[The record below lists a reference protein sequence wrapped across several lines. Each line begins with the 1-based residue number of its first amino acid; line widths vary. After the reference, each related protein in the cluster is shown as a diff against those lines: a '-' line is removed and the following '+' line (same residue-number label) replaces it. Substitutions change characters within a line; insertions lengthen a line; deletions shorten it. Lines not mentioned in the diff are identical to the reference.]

1 MIKCRII
8 IHLYVWRW
16 RNCPVFHSNRAA
28 QETTA
33 DTLTRGTKNCCPL
46 PHALVAWSLLI
57 HWIARFL
64 SPLPLHLG
72 DSTTPTGA
80 LLRGG
85 RRIHSSLHGL
95 HSIGAP
101 RCVGLWLYCLHSL
114 VLSLPGLFDQKKSVP
129 KHEFH
134 KVHKL
139 PSVPVS
145 VPVTLR
151 KSLKWACMARLEL

>member
-16 RNCPVFHSNRAA
+16 RNCPVFHSNRAV

-33 DTLTRGTKNCCPL
+33 DTLTGGTKNCCPL
-46 PHALVAWSLLI
+46 PHALIAWSLLI

-64 SPLPLHLG
+64 SPLPLQLG

-101 RCVGLWLYCLHSL
+101 GVLACGSTVCILWCCPCQDCLTKKKVSQSMSFTRSTSSLQYLYLCLSHS
-114 VLSLPGLFDQKKSVP
+114 G
-129 KHEFH
+129 
-134 KVHKL
+134 KV
-139 PSVPVS
+139 
-145 VPVTLR
+145 
-151 KSLKWACMARLEL
+151 

>member
-1 MIKCRII
+1 MIKCRIM

-33 DTLTRGTKNCCPL
+33 DTLTRGTKNCCLL
-46 PHALVAWSLLI
+46 PHALIAWSLLI

-64 SPLPLHLG
+64 SPLPLQLG

-114 VLSLPGLFDQKKSVP
+114 VLSLPGLFDQKKVSQSINFTRSTSSLQYLYLCLS
-129 KHEFH
+129 HSG
-134 KVHKL
+134 KV
-139 PSVPVS
+139 
-145 VPVTLR
+145 
-151 KSLKWACMARLEL
+151 